1 MAYRRFRTPFMHL
14 TALAVLLSVAPNA
27 LVAQSMRA
35 LRAPAND
42 ASVKRAVAHVVS
54 IEPGTIES
62 QIAICQIPSPPFRE
76 TARAEDYARR
86 MRALGLRNVRIDSVG
101 NVIGE
106 RPGDPGAPAVV
117 VSGHL
122 DTVFPEG
129 TDVTVK
135 REGSVLRGPGIADD
149 CRGLAMVLAV
159 AEALETAQVKTR
171 GTIYFVGT
179 VGEEGP
185 GNLRGV
191 RHLLGRELRDR
202 VAYFISIDSEGL
214 DHVKDAVGSYRYR
227 VTFKGPGGH
236 SFGDF
241 GMPNPMHA
249 LGRAIAHI
257 SDLQV
262 TASPKTTFSVGI
274 VEGGTTVNSIA
285 SSASFEIDMRSET
298 ADALNEIDGRFRAV
312 VQRARDEE
320 HSRGPASDVK
330 LTVELDRWGERPAGK
345 QAADSPIIAATIAAA
360 RAAGFE
366 TTSHASS
373 TDANMAIG
381 MGIPGVTIGTGGR
394 VTGSHSLNEAWDST
408 DSQLATK
415 WAVLLVATLAGVR

>member
-1 MAYRRFRTPFMHL
+1 MNTIMRSCAVPLFLMSCAGAAHAQA
-14 TALAVLLSVAPNA
+14 TAVPRVPADNAAV
-27 LVAQSMRA
+27 Q
-35 LRAPAND
+35 
-42 ASVKRAVAHVVS
+42 RAVAHAGS
-54 IEPGTIES
+54 SEPQTIAE
-62 QIAICQIPSPPFRE
+62 QIAICEIPAPPFRE
-76 TARAEDYARR
+76 SARAADYARR
-86 MRALGLRNVRIDSVG
+86 MGEIGLRNVRIDSVG

-106 RPGDPGAPAVV
+106 RPGDPGEPATV

-135 REGSVLRGPGIADD
+135 REESVLRGPGIADD

-159 AEALETAQVKTR
+159 ARALDHAQVDTR

-214 DHVKDAVGSYRYR
+214 EHVKDAVGSYRYR

-257 SDLQV
+257 SELQV
-262 TASPKTTFSVGI
+262 TTSPKTTFSVGI
-274 VEGGTTVNSIA
+274 VEGGTSVNSIA

-298 ADALNEIDGRFRAV
+298 ADALDEIDARFRAA
-312 VQRARDEE
+312 VQRALDEE
-320 HSRGPASDVK
+320 NNRWPRSDVR
-330 LTVELDRWGERPAGK
+330 LTVVLDRWGERPAGK
-345 QAADSPIIAATIAAA
+345 QVADAPIIAATIAAA

-394 VTGSHSLNEAWDST
+394 STGSHSLAEAWDST
-408 DSQLATK
+408 ASHLATK